1 MSGNLSPL
9 RVIITRPLA
18 QAEKWRAQLD
28 AAGIANVVAPLLE
41 LRGVSAPDQI
51 RAIKNVVLDFD
62 LYQKA
67 IFVSQ
72 NAVDFAMQWLEDY
85 WPQLPMG
92 IEYFAVGDTT
102 ARHLQQHGITVSA
115 LTATETG
122 AMNSESLLQ
131 AVELQEVDGEKIIIF
146 RGCGGRGH
154 MGEILQSR
162 GAAVTYCELYERHL
176 PTQAADILREIF
188 ATDIAWQYRN
198 IIALHSGE
206 SLQHYQRVLEE
217 LEQATYTAE
226 LAKRL
231 RFLPLLVPGA
241 RVAQL
246 ASQAGFGQVHIA
258 ENATDASML
267 SALRQLI

>member
-1 MSGNLSPL
+1 VSALPR
-9 RVIITRPLA
+9 RVIITRPIA

-28 AAGIANVVAPLLE
+28 AAGIASVLVPLLE
-41 LRGVSAPDQI
+41 LRGVSAAEQT

-85 WPQLPMG
+85 WPQLPVG
-92 IEYFAVGDTT
+92 IEYFAVGETT
-102 ARHLQQHGITVSA
+102 ARHLQQHGIKVSA
-115 LTATETG
+115 LTAAETG

-131 AVELQEVDGEKIIIF
+131 VAELQQVDGEKIIIF

-154 MGEILQSR
+154 MGEILQAR
-162 GAAVTYCELYERHL
+162 GANVTYCELYERHL
-176 PTQAADILREIF
+176 PAQAADNLREVF
-188 ATDIAWQYRN
+188 TTDLAWQYRN
-198 IIALHSGE
+198 IVALHSGE
-206 SLQHYQRVLEE
+206 SLQHYQRVLDQ
-217 LEQATYTAE
+217 LERADSTAE
-226 LAKRL
+226 LAKRVRL
-231 RFLPLLVPGA
+231 LPVLVPGE

-246 ASQAGFGQVHIA
+246 ANQAGFRQVHMA

-267 SALRQLI
+267 SALHQII

>member
-1 MSGNLSPL
+1 MSESLSPL

-28 AAGIANVVAPLLE
+28 AAGIACVLVPLLE
-41 LRGVSAPDQI
+41 LRGVSAPEQI
-51 RAIKNVVLDFD
+51 RAIKNAVLDFD
-62 LYQKA
+62 LYQKT

-85 WPQLPMG
+85 WPQLPVG
-92 IEYFAVGDTT
+92 IQYFAVGDTT
-102 ARHLQQHGITVSA
+102 ARHLQQHGIHVSA

-131 AVELQEVDGEKIIIF
+131 AAELQQVDGEKIIIF
-146 RGCGGRGH
+146 RGRGGRGH
-154 MGEILQSR
+154 MGEILQAR
-162 GAAVTYCELYERHL
+162 GAHVTYCELYERHL
-176 PTQAADILREIF
+176 PAQAADKVREVF
-188 ATDIAWQYRN
+188 ATDAAWHYRN

-206 SLQHYQRVLEE
+206 SLQHYQRLLEE
-217 LEQATYTAE
+217 FEQAVHTAA

-231 RFLPLLVPGA
+231 RLLPLLVPGA

-246 ASQAGFGQVHIA
+246 ANQAGFGQVHIA
-258 ENATDASML
+258 ENATDASMS